1 MPEGPGSQRCLLF
14 QLTFYYYLHGSEASR
29 FQLFLQAQGLNAT
42 QTPVLLR
49 SHHGELGT
57 AWVRD
62 RVDIQS
68 AHPFRVRLG
77 SGGGIQGTLLEH
89 AQENMACFIVT
100 LEGSSVGEVECVWQ
114 FMMYSSEPCRG
125 AGAGI
130 RKKTGQ
136 NNAWPSL
143 SPSCPQILLAG
154 ETGPGGIVGLDD
166 LIMSNYCRLAPS
178 DMPKA
183 LPWPA
188 QTSIRLPQKACEP
201 GHLSC
206 GELCVPPEQ
215 LCDFQQQ
222 CAEGEDEQKCGEA
235 RQSLGSACAGGP
247 GRPEI
252 WALLPSR
259 AGYSCCRHHRL

>member
-49 SHHGELGT
+49 SHQGELGT

-68 AHPFRVRLG
+68 AHPFRVRLE

-89 AQENMACFIVT
+89 ARENMASFIVT
-100 LEGSSVGEVECVWQ
+100 LEGCSVGEVESVWQ
-114 FMMYSSEPCRG
+114 FMKYSSEPCRG

-166 LIMSNYCRLAPS
+166 LIMSNYCRLAPG

-188 QTSIRLPQKACEP
+188 QVKP
-201 GHLSC
+201 GPHPLQPGPSPAPGVSTLQSSC
-206 GELCVPPEQ
+206 SVP
-215 LCDFQQQ
+215 
-222 CAEGEDEQKCGEA
+222 
-235 RQSLGSACAGGP
+235 R
-247 GRPEI
+247 RP
-252 WALLPSR
+252 
-259 AGYSCCRHHRL
+259 

>member
-1 MPEGPGSQRCLLF
+1 MSEGPGSQRCLLF

-89 AQENMACFIVT
+89 AQNMACFIVT
-100 LEGSSVGEVECVWQ
+100 LEGCSVGEVESVWQ
-114 FMMYSSEPCRG
+114 FMKYSSEPCGGGGGRG
-125 AGAGI
+125 AGASI

-136 NNAWPSL
+136 NNA
-143 SPSCPQILLAG
+143 
-154 ETGPGGIVGLDD
+154 
-166 LIMSNYCRLAPS
+166 
-178 DMPKA
+178 
-183 LPWPA
+183 
-188 QTSIRLPQKACEP
+188 
-201 GHLSC
+201 
-206 GELCVPPEQ
+206 
-215 LCDFQQQ
+215 
-222 CAEGEDEQKCGEA
+222 
-235 RQSLGSACAGGP
+235 
-247 GRPEI
+247 
-252 WALLPSR
+252 
-259 AGYSCCRHHRL
+259 